1 MVITFKCFYRWFMP
15 DTGAAEDYSQ
25 SRKDCGGCGASSP
38 TKDAAGGQARR
49 PSPLA
54 VNGLFVQ
61 AQVLL
66 ESVPHTRRR
75 KGGSL
80 PF

>member
-1 MVITFKCFYRWFMP
+1 MFTKQEGLWWLHWF
-15 DTGAAEDYSQ
+15 
-25 SRKDCGGCGASSP
+25 GASSP

-66 ESVPHTRRR
+66 ESVPNTRRR

>member
-1 MVITFKCFYRWFMP
+1 MAYTR
-15 DTGAAEDYSQ
+15 AAEDVHKAGILWWF
-25 SRKDCGGCGASSP
+25 RASSL
-38 TKDAAGGQARR
+38 TKDATGGQARS
-49 PSPLA
+49 PSLLG

-66 ESVPHTRRR
+66 ESIPHTRRR

>member
-1 MVITFKCFYRWFMP
+1 MVSSVADLR
-15 DTGAAEDYSQ
+15 AAEDVHNAE
-25 SRKDCGGCGASSP
+25 RLWWFPFRVSSL
-38 TKDAAGGQARR
+38 TKDATGEQARS
-49 PSPLA
+49 PSQLS

-66 ESVPHTRRR
+66 EPVPHTRRR

>member
-1 MVITFKCFYRWFMP
+1 MFTKQEGLLWWLLWF
-15 DTGAAEDYSQ
+15 
-25 SRKDCGGCGASSP
+25 RASSP
-38 TKDAAGGQARR
+38 TRDAAGGQARS

-66 ESVPHTRRR
+66 GVCPTNQEEKRRESAFLKDTFICPLKTGQFV
-75 KGGSL
+75 
-80 PF
+80 

>member
-1 MVITFKCFYRWFMP
+1 LIGGCSQAWQI
-15 DTGAAEDYSQ
+15 DAGAAEDIHKAG
-25 SRKDCGGCGASSP
+25 RLWWFPFGASSL
-38 TKDAAGGQARR
+38 TKDATRGLARS
-49 PSPLA
+49 PSLLGM
-54 VNGLFVQ
+54 NGLFVQ

-66 ESVPHTRRR
+66 EPVPQARRR

>member
-1 MVITFKCFYRWFMP
+1 MMSFYRCLSSMAN
-15 DTGAAEDYSQ
+15 TGAAEDVHKAGRLWWSPF
-25 SRKDCGGCGASSP
+25 RASSL
-38 TKDAAGGQARR
+38 TKDAAGGQARS
-49 PSPLA
+49 PSLLG

-66 ESVPHTRRR
+66 EPVPHARRR

>member
-1 MVITFKCFYRWFMP
+1 MADM
-15 DTGAAEDYSQ
+15 Q
-25 SRKDCGGCGASSP
+25 GASSLRWFP
-38 TKDAAGGQARR
+38 VRASSLTKDATGGQAH
-49 PSPLA
+49 SPLLPG

-66 ESVPHTRRR
+66 EPVPHTRRR
-75 KGGSL
+75 KEGSL